1 MPPLPAERMTD
12 AQRAA
17 AAEITAGRRG
27 GVVGPFVAALRS
39 PECMRRLQH
48 LGAYLRYDSSID
60 PRLREEVILLTARR
74 FTQDYEWWTH
84 EPPARA
90 AGVAPATIDAIA
102 AGQVPPKLDQGEAV
116 VFELCAALFAD
127 GRVSD
132 ALYARAIAVLG
143 EPGLIDLVSAV
154 GYYTT
159 LALIMNVA
167 RTALPP
173 GAPAA
178 PWRP

>member
-1 MPPLPAERMTD
+1 
-12 AQRAA
+12 
-17 AAEITAGRRG
+17 
-27 GVVGPFVAALRS
+27 
-39 PECMRRLQH
+39 MRRLQH
-48 LGAYLRYDSSID
+48 LGAYLRYDSTID

-84 EPPARA
+84 EPLARA

-102 AGQVPPKLDQGEAV
+102 AGNVPPRLDHDEAV

-132 ALYARAIAVLG
+132 ALYARAIEVLG

-167 RTALPP
+167 RTALPA